1 MLTWKLS
8 YLHLYLGIYDWSV
21 SIRLVTVDHQYL
33 GRRWKVTFNSDWLLN
48 WFVFQRG
55 KISRKE
61 VGHGSIYRA
70 KCRNF
75 GKWLWES
82 CAYWS
87 DTRGPGFKS
96 TRQQILSSLSV
107 QNNTK
112 NKEKRPGMAHS
123 EIKMMFFLQIGIL
136 HLYQVVHTF
145 ALLLKF

>member
-1 MLTWKLS
+1 MAQFTEINAVI
-8 YLHLYLGIYDWSV
+8 LGNGW
-21 SIRLVTVDHQYL
+21 
-33 GRRWKVTFNSDWLLN
+33 G
-48 WFVFQRG
+48 
-55 KISRKE
+55 
-61 VGHGSIYRA
+61 
-70 KCRNF
+70 
-75 GKWLWES
+75 ES
-82 CAYWS
+82 CAHWS

-123 EIKMMFFLQIGIL
+123 EIKMMLFLQIGIL